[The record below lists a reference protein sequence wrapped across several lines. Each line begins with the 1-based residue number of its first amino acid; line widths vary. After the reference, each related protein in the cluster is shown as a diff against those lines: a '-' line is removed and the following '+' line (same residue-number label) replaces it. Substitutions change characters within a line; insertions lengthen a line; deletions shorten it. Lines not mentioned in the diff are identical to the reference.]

1 VTDDRGYMLGI
12 ITVDDVLD
20 IAEQRAT
27 EDIQKLG
34 GSEALGASYLDVRF
48 TTLLRKRGGWLGG
61 AVSRRD
67 AHGDRDGLFSKRRSR
82 APSCWRCSCR

>member
-34 GSEALGASYLDVRF
+34 GSEALGASYS
-48 TTLLRKRGGWLGG
+48 T
-61 AVSRRD
+61 
-67 AHGDRDGLFSKRRSR
+67 
-82 APSCWRCSCR
+82 